1 MIAIGICC
9 TPAPPSLGNLKSMA
23 AKAQTNDVQKV
34 VAAALDIAFYRAVNA
49 DVPARLG
56 PVTHYCSKGWREG
69 RDPAPWFSVTH
80 YLEANPD
87 VRKARVEPFSHYL
100 MRGRWEGR
108 EITPSPKRF
117 AYFRQVD
124 WAPRLTVHPV
134 DPEVAGFGAVRAPPI
149 PAPEQRIA
157 VAREFD
163 DAFYR
168 AANPDV
174 DRSGLNPLDHFMK
187 AGWREGRDPHP
198 RFSVRDYLEANP
210 DVASSG
216 LNPYAHFLIAGR
228 AEGRAPRYQLGFR
241 YNVIARSRSPE
252 LRLRD
257 AERQTRMIVASPS
270 AKLAAGL
277 KTAATGLRRLHL
289 TFSHDDYVAHFGGVQ
304 LCLRRES
311 ERVLALGYDHLHLFP
326 AAAWPMVR
334 TAVDPS
340 MFGVLLNGQ
349 RLGAFSAGTVLD
361 ALAEARPG
369 AAPGSASVAIH
380 SMLGHAADEVVAVAR
395 AVGVTSGYFWLHDF
409 ASLCAGVHL
418 LRNDVEDCSAP
429 PPTSAACAVCSY
441 GPHRARH
448 LDAHRRLFEALDLTL
463 VAPAQTTLDLW
474 LARADLPIAGACV
487 VPHARLEPRSPGI
500 LQDPSPVFQLAFL
513 GMPVALKG
521 WDVFKELAE
530 AFANDPRYR
539 FSHLGGQADPSAKV
553 EFHKVVLSETEPTA
567 MQDRLE
573 ALGVDAALIWPL
585 CRETFSF
592 TAYEAAAG
600 GAAVITG
607 PDSGNVAAFAK
618 EPSRGWVLDDETALT
633 AAFASGEICELARA
647 RRGAQSYDLI
657 YSGMTGDLLAERGA

>member
-1 MIAIGICC
+1 
-9 TPAPPSLGNLKSMA
+9 MA

-56 PVTHYCSKGWREG
+56 PVTHYCRRGWREG
-69 RDPAPWFSVTH
+69 RDPAPWFSVAD

-87 VRKARVEPFSHYL
+87 VRKARVEPFAHYL

-108 EITPSPKRF
+108 EIAPSPKRF

-124 WAPRLTVHPV
+124 WAPRLTVHPA

-163 DAFYR
+163 TAFYR
-168 AANPDV
+168 TANPDV
-174 DRSGLNPLDHFMK
+174 DQSGLEPIDHFML

-228 AEGRAPRYQLGFR
+228 AEGRAPRHQLGFR

-252 LRLRD
+252 LRLRE
-257 AERQTRMIVASPS
+257 AERQARRVVTSTVTT
-270 AKLAAGL
+270 LAAGL
-277 KTAATGLRRLHL
+277 KGASTSLRRLHL

-311 ERVLALGYDHLHLFP
+311 ERVRALGYDHLHLFP

-334 TAVDPS
+334 TAADPGA
-340 MFGVLLNGQ
+340 FGVLLNGQ
-349 RLGAFSAGTVLD
+349 RLGAFSAGAVKD
-361 ALAEARPG
+361 ALDEARRSL
-369 AAPGSASVAIH
+369 ALGSVSVAIH
-380 SMLGHAADEVVAVAR
+380 SLLGHAAEEVVAVAR
-395 AVGVTSGYFWLHDF
+395 TAGVTSGYFWLHDF

-418 LRNDVEDCSAP
+418 LRNDVEDCGAP

-441 GPHRARH
+441 SPHRARH
-448 LDAHRRLFEALDLTL
+448 SDAHRWLFEALDLTV

-474 LARADLPIAGACV
+474 LARSDLPIASARV
-487 VPHARLEPRSPGI
+487 VPHARLEPRSRGAI
-500 LQDPSPVFQLAFL
+500 QEPSPVFHLAFL

-521 WDVFKELAE
+521 WDIFRELAE
-530 AFANDPRYR
+530 AFAEDPRYR

-553 EFHKVVLSETEPTA
+553 DFHAVVLSETAPTA
-567 MQDRLE
+567 MQDCLE

-592 TAYEAAAG
+592 TAYEAVAG
-600 GAAVITG
+600 GAAVVTG

-618 EPSRGWVLDDETALT
+618 DPSRGWVLDDETALT
-633 AAFASGEICELARA
+633 AAFASGEICKLARA
-647 RRGAQSYDLI
+647 RRNAQSYDLI
-657 YSGMTGDLLAERGA
+657 YSGMTGDLLAEHGS